1 MYHKASIAPLSS
13 TQISK
18 ILNGHSVRISAGNGH
33 DIELS
38 KEQLKKF
45 AKAYKSGKGM
55 TLTMDPFQMQNHQYL
70 RGSGNVKK
78 TAKGNAKR
86 LITSATDRAIR
97 ALEGSGIMSDLY
109 VRGQQKDALKAT
121 NKYGLNFDTEPHE
134 NTNIFGYGV
143 GGNVKAVSKDNAKR
157 LITSA
162 TDRAIRALDGSG
174 VNRLNKANRWES
186 FANSTIRDGIDTAG
200 KAARVYYDSTNPL
213 AQMGLGIGGN
223 LKAVSKD
230 NAKRLITSATDR
242 AIRALDGSGVNRLK
256 KAGNWEQFANATI
269 RDGIDTAGKAARV
282 YYDSTDPMAQ
292 MGFGLRRRR
301 PRRKRGGALYPAG
314 IP

>member
-45 AKAYKSGKGM
+45 TRAQKSGKGL

-78 TAKGNAKR
+78 TAKGSAKR
-86 LITSATDRAIR
+86 LIVSATDRLIRSIEGSSIGGNIKATAKDSGKLLIVSGTDRAIR
-97 ALEGSGIMSDLY
+97 AMEGSS
-109 VRGQQKDALKAT
+109 
-121 NKYGLNFDTEPHE
+121 
-134 NTNIFGYGV
+134 
-143 GGNVKAVSKDNAKR
+143 
-157 LITSA
+157 
-162 TDRAIRALDGSG
+162 
-174 VNRLNKANRWES
+174 VNRLKKAGRWEQ
-186 FANSTIRDGIDTAG
+186 FANATLRDGIDTAG
-200 KAARVYYDSTNPL
+200 KAARVYYDSTNP
-213 AQMGLGIGGN
+213 A
-223 LKAVSKD
+223 
-230 NAKRLITSATDR
+230 
-242 AIRALDGSGVNRLK
+242 
-256 KAGNWEQFANATI
+256 
-269 RDGIDTAGKAARV
+269 
-282 YYDSTDPMAQ
+282 AQ
-292 MGFGLRRRR
+292 MGFGLKKRS

>member
-38 KEQLKKF
+38 KEQFKKF
-45 AKAYKSGKGM
+45 AKAQKSGKGM
-55 TLTMDPFQMQNHQYL
+55 TLTMDPFQMQNHHYL

-97 ALEGSGIMSDLY
+97 ALDGSG
-109 VRGQQKDALKAT
+109 VGGNLKAVSKDNAKRLITSATDRAIRALDGSGVNRLNKAKRWESFANSTLRDGIDTAGKAARVYYDST
-121 NKYGLNFDTEPHE
+121 NPLAQMG
-134 NTNIFGYGV
+134 FGI

-174 VNRLNKANRWES
+174 VNRLKKAGHWEQ

-200 KAARVYYDSTNPL
+200 KAARVYYDSTDPL
-213 AQMGLGIGGN
+213 AQL
-223 LKAVSKD
+223 
-230 NAKRLITSATDR
+230 
-242 AIRALDGSGVNRLK
+242 
-256 KAGNWEQFANATI
+256 
-269 RDGIDTAGKAARV
+269 
-282 YYDSTDPMAQ
+282 
-292 MGFGLRRRR
+292 GFGLRKRSPKKRRSES
-301 PRRKRGGALYPAG
+301 PPKRRSHRRGGALYPAG